1 VTYTAVQVS
10 GLSKQY
16 RIGKAEP
23 AYRTFREDLV
33 RRARAA
39 FRPSP
44 AADDA
49 PSIWALRDV
58 SFAVEAG
65 EVVGVIGRN
74 GAGKSTL
81 LKVLSRITRPTE
93 GRVEVR
99 GRVASL
105 LEVGTGFHAEL
116 TGRENV
122 FLNAAILGM
131 RRGEIVRK
139 FDDIVAFAEVGPFV
153 DTPVKHYSSGMY
165 LRLAFAVAAHLD
177 PHVLLLDEVLAVGDA
192 AFQKK
197 CLGKM
202 GEVAR
207 SGRTVLF
214 VSHNLAAV
222 RALCVRCVYLEQGRV
237 RAAGPTEEV
246 LDLYT
251 RTGALGASVRWTRP
265 ADAAE
270 DRGAARLLAVSLVDR
285 TEPVVAADEPLRVA
299 VEFATGGGPVIP
311 GIHFL
316 NGEGT
321 ILFSSADWSA
331 DDLPAGTYRSVCL
344 VPPLLL
350 PGGMIT
356 VSAYLYDSARP
367 GTNELPRD
375 WIREALTF
383 DLDDAPWI
391 EHTRRRWLRPWPG
404 AVRPRLEWKLER
416 TT

>member
-1 VTYTAVQVS
+1 MAYTAVQVT
-10 GLSKQY
+10 GLSKRY
-16 RIGKAEP
+16 RIGGPET

-33 RRARAA
+33 ARARGA
-39 FRPSP
+39 FRPRPVS
-44 AADDA
+44 AA

-58 SFAVEAG
+58 TFAVEAG

-131 RRGEIVRK
+131 KRSEIVRK

-222 RALCVRCVYLEQGRV
+222 RALCRQCVYLETGQV
-237 RAAGPTEEV
+237 RAAGPTDEV
-246 LDLYT
+246 LDLYA
-251 RTGALGASVRWTRP
+251 RTGASVAAVRWTRGEQAP
-265 ADAAE
+265 E
-270 DRGAARLLAVSLVDR
+270 
-285 TEPVVAADEPLRVA
+285 VAAPRITTVELVGPTQPIVRSDLPLRVA
-299 VEFATGGGPVIP
+299 LEYVVEREGPVIP
-311 GIHFL
+311 GLHFF
-316 NGEGT
+316 NAEGT
-321 ILFSSADWSA
+321 VLFSSADWAQEQLAPGRYRSHCEVPA
-331 DDLPAGTYRSVCL
+331 FLLPA
-344 VPPLLL
+344 
-350 PGGMIT
+350 GMIT
-356 VSAYLYDSARP
+356 VSPYLYDSSRP
-367 GTNELPRD
+367 GTNEVPHD
-375 WIREALTF
+375 WIRDAITF
-383 DLDDAPWI
+383 DVDDSAWVGR
-391 EHTRRRWLRPWPG
+391 TRGRWLRSWPG
-404 AVRPRLEWKLER
+404 LVRPDFPWTLQALP
-416 TT
+416 